1 MNFIRIYHNSFTFYL
16 FDKTYSIIKESFT
29 AKVFLIIYYEF
40 SKSFSFS
47 FTKQIFS
54 SESNLLNDFFS
65 DTFLILTFKNII
77 FKSTQALFSFSKNF
91 LKDSISQKAFNL
103 IRKDLTFNFFRYA
116 SFFFVCWIM
125 MYVIL
130 ELIFG
135 RGFTRLEMLFYI
147 LLVIFLFPLTGVS
160 VSTDKILKNSYII
173 KWIENLFD

>member
-1 MNFIRIYHNSFTFYL
+1 MNFIRIYHNSFIFYL
-16 FDKTYSIIKESFT
+16 FDKTHSIIKESFT
-29 AKVFLIIYYEF
+29 AKVFLLIYYEF
-40 SKSFSFS
+40 SKSFSIS
-47 FTKQIFS
+47 FTKQVFS
-54 SESNLLNDFFS
+54 TETNFLNNFFS
-65 DTFLILTFKNII
+65 DTFLVLTFKNIV
-77 FKSTQALFSFSKNF
+77 FKTTQALVSFFKNF
-91 LKDSISQKAFNL
+91 FKDSISQKIFDF
-103 IRKDLTFNFFRYA
+103 IRKDLTFNFFRYV

-135 RGFTRLEMLFYI
+135 RGFTRLEILFYI